1 MTYSIVARDPANGQL
16 GVAVQSHFFSVG
28 SVVPWARPDVGAVAT
43 QANARLDYGPRGL
56 ELMAEGRT
64 AAEALDALRAQDPGA
79 AMRQVAM
86 IDADGTVAGHTGAG
100 CIRFAGDVQADGV
113 SCQANIMRNEGVPEA
128 MLEAFMWRS
137 GPLAERLLAA
147 LVAAEEAGGDLRG
160 RQSAA
165 LLVVPGSGDP
175 WETTVSL
182 RVEDDED
189 PLGELARLLR
199 LHGAYALLG
208 EGDEATAQGDAA
220 AAGERFRRA
229 SELASGE
236 REIRFWGALGM
247 AGAGDE
253 DGAVRELS
261 AICNEDPAWRELLAR
276 LPGEVGPVAERLLA
290 RLG

>member
-28 SVVPWARPDVGAVAT
+28 SVVPWARADVGAVAT

-64 AAEALDALRAQDPGA
+64 AAEALDALRAQDSGA

-86 IDADGTVAGHTGAG
+86 IDAAGTVAGHTGAS

-113 SCQANIMRNEGVPEA
+113 SCQANIMRSEGVPEA

-147 LVAAEEAGGDLRG
+147 LAAAEEAGGDLRG

-208 EGDEATAQGDAA
+208 EGDEATAQGNAA

-247 AGAGDE
+247 AEAGDE
-253 DGAVRELS
+253 DGAARELS

-276 LPGEVGPVAERLLA
+276 LPDEVGPVAGRLLA
-290 RLG
+290 RLD